1 MPRGGVLGDACTL
14 GLKTVKSFLLCSR
27 GPRAKCNLSYY
38 DKVTQMN
45 INLELS
51 IDQPIAGH
59 FYWTIVCL
67 GQAGDAPRVVDYS
80 RGPMPTRGL
89 ATAAGLAALMRHQ
102 EVGADLETPASRL
115 RSDPIAEAARR
126 FH

>member
-1 MPRGGVLGDACTL
+1 
-14 GLKTVKSFLLCSR
+14 
-27 GPRAKCNLSYY
+27 
-38 DKVTQMN
+38 MN
-45 INLELS
+45 MNLELS

-59 FYWTIVCL
+59 FYWTIVGL
-67 GQAGDAPRVVDYS
+67 DQAGDHQRLVDYS

-102 EVGADLETPASRL
+102 EVEDLGTPASRPS
-115 RSDPIAEAARR
+115 SDPIAEAARR